1 MKPEFLMSSN
11 APGTFLRLAWRISLA
26 FFFVAYAPV
35 LVQAQSSTSNSGI
48 DDDHVQMLDQYCSEC
63 HNFDDFAGGLAFD
76 LLDTSN
82 LLTDAESWEKVLLKL
97 KAGMMPPLGKD
108 RPGASEVVN
117 FVADVERSIDS
128 GWAAKPNSGAPLL
141 HRMNRTEYQN
151 AIRDL
156 LDLPINAASMFPAD
170 NSSEGFDNIASA
182 LSVSPALM
190 QSYISAAN
198 KVSRLAVGD
207 MTTSLR
213 TDTYRA
219 DQQDQ
224 SSHLEGSALGTR
236 GGIAFEHVF
245 PLDAEYEF
253 AISRSGANA
262 AFSLA
267 PVGIEDPVELV
278 IDGERV
284 ELFVVGAGSRVT
296 LSIPAGP
303 HTIEAA
309 FVKTQSPRGVDDLHT
324 VWSDSTVVRS
334 VAVTGPLNAVSPG
347 DTPSRRQIF
356 SCTPVD
362 VSAEAPCARQIL
374 EDIAYRAYRR
384 PVTDRAMDTLMA
396 FYRDGRELRDFD
408 TGIQYALTRILVDP
422 MFVFRFEEE
431 PEGMSDGENYS
442 LGSYELASRLS
453 FFIWS
458 SIPDVELLASAQ
470 SGELSDSLELEA
482 QIKRMLQDPKTDA
495 LVENFAVSWLSLR
508 QLNTVNPTSTEFDGS
523 LRVAMRRETELLL
536 ETVIQ
541 EDRPIKELLTAD
553 YTFVNERLAKH
564 YGIPN
569 IRGSHYRKV
578 NLAGTGRHGLLG
590 HSSILTITSAPN
602 RTSPVIRGAW
612 IMENLLGTPPPP
624 PPPGV
629 EVNLDDAPVEG
640 DPVTSLRQ
648 RLEQHRQDPS
658 CAACHNMMDPIGFA
672 LENFDAIGKFRDQT
686 NGIPVNTSATF
697 WDGTNFEGPDGLYS
711 ILMARSDL
719 FVENFIE
726 KLMTYAL
733 GRKVE
738 YFDMPS
744 IRKVSRNAEHDEY
757 RFSALVKEIATSAA
771 FIQRTKA
778 EAMETAQR

>member
-1 MKPEFLMSSN
+1 MSSN
-11 APGTFLRLAWRISLA
+11 APCIFPRLVLLISLTCPA
-26 FFFVAYAPV
+26 
-35 LVQAQSSTSNSGI
+35 LIQAQSSTSNAGI
-48 DDDHVQMLDQYCSEC
+48 DEDHVQMLDQYCVEC
-63 HNFDDFAGGLAFD
+63 HNFDDFAGGIAFD

-82 LLTDAESWEKVLLKL
+82 LLTDAESWEKILLKL

-108 RPGASEVVN
+108 RPGASEVDN
-117 FVADVERSIDS
+117 FVADVGHSIDS
-128 GWAAKPNSGAPLL
+128 AWAAKPNSGAPLL

-198 KVSRLAVGD
+198 KVSGLAVGD
-207 MTTSLR
+207 MTASLR

-224 SSHLEGSALGTR
+224 SSHLEGNALGTR

-245 PLDAEYEF
+245 PLDSEYEF
-253 AISRSGANA
+253 AISRSGVNA

-284 ELFVVGAGSRVT
+284 GLFEVGARSRVT
-296 LSIPAGP
+296 LFIPAGP

-334 VAVTGPLNAVSPG
+334 VAVTGPLEAVGPG
-347 DTPSRRQIF
+347 DTPSRRRIF

-362 VSAEAPCARQIL
+362 VSAEVPCARQIL

-408 TGIQYALTRILVDP
+408 TGIQYALARILVDP
-422 MFVFRFEEE
+422 LFVFRFEEE
-431 PEGMSDGENYS
+431 PEGLNEGDNYS
-442 LGSYELASRLS
+442 LSNYELASRLS

-458 SIPDVELLASAQ
+458 SIPDEELLATAQ
-470 SGELSDSLELEA
+470 SGELSDSLELDA
-482 QIKRMLQDPKTDA
+482 QIKRMLQDPKADA
-495 LVENFAVSWLSLR
+495 LIKNFAVSWLSLQ
-508 QLNTVNPTSTEFDGS
+508 QLNTVNPSATDFDGS

-536 ETVIQ
+536 ESVIQ
-541 EDRPIKELLTAD
+541 ENRPLKELLTAD
-553 YTFVNERLAKH
+553 YTFVNERLAQH

-590 HSSILTITSAPN
+590 HGSILTITSAPN

-629 EVNLDDAPVEG
+629 EINLDDAPAAGE
-640 DPVTSLRQ
+640 PVTSLRQ
-648 RLEQHRQDPS
+648 RLEQHRQDPA
-658 CAACHNMMDPIGFA
+658 CASCHNMMDPIGFA
-672 LENFDAIGKFRDQT
+672 LENFDAIGKYRDQT
-686 NGIPVNTSATF
+686 NGFPVNTGAVF
-697 WDGTNFEGPDGLYS
+697 WDGTDFEGPDGLYN
-711 ILMARSDL
+711 ILMSRSDL

-726 KLMTYAL
+726 KLLTYAL

-744 IRKVSRNAEHDEY
+744 IREVSRNAEKEEY
-757 RFSALVKEIATSAA
+757 RFSALVKEIAMSAA
-771 FIQRTKA
+771 FTQRTKA

>member
-1 MKPEFLMSSN
+1 
-11 APGTFLRLAWRISLA
+11 
-26 FFFVAYAPV
+26 
-35 LVQAQSSTSNSGI
+35 
-48 DDDHVQMLDQYCSEC
+48 
-63 HNFDDFAGGLAFD
+63 
-76 LLDTSN
+76 
-82 LLTDAESWEKVLLKL
+82 
-97 KAGMMPPLGKD
+97 
-108 RPGASEVVN
+108 
-117 FVADVERSIDS
+117 
-128 GWAAKPNSGAPLL
+128 
-141 HRMNRTEYQN
+141 
-151 AIRDL
+151 
-156 LDLPINAASMFPAD
+156 
-170 NSSEGFDNIASA
+170 
-182 LSVSPALM
+182 
-190 QSYISAAN
+190 
-198 KVSRLAVGD
+198 
-207 MTTSLR
+207 MTASLR

-236 GGIAFEHVF
+236 GGLSFEHVF

-253 AISRSGANA
+253 TVSRSGVNA

-284 ELFVVGAGSRVT
+284 GLFEVGAGSRVT
-296 LSIPAGP
+296 LTIPAGP
-303 HTIEAA
+303 HKIEAA

-334 VAVTGPLNAVSPG
+334 VAVTGPLNAVGPG
-347 DTPSRRQIF
+347 DTPSRRRIF
-356 SCTPVD
+356 SCTPSD
-362 VSAEAPCARQIL
+362 VSAELLCARQIL

-384 PVTDRAMDTLMA
+384 PITERAMDTLMA

-408 TGIQYALTRILVDP
+408 TGIQYGLARILVDP

-431 PEGMSDGENYS
+431 PEGLSDGDNYS
-442 LGSYELASRLS
+442 LSGYELASRLS

-458 SIPDVELLASAQ
+458 SIPDEELMAAAQ
-470 SGELSDSLELEA
+470 SGELLDSVELET
-482 QIKRMLQDPKTDA
+482 QINRMLQDPKADA
-495 LVENFAVSWLSLR
+495 LVENFAVSWLSLQ
-508 QLNTVNPTSTEFDGS
+508 QLNTVNPSSTEFDGS

-536 ETVIQ
+536 ESVIQ
-541 EDRPIKELLTAD
+541 EDQSIKALLTAD
-553 YTFVNERLAKH
+553 YTFVNERLAEH

-578 NLAGTGRHGLLG
+578 SLAGTGRHGLLG

-612 IMENLLGTPPPP
+612 IMENLLGTPAPP

-640 DPVTSLRQ
+640 APITSLRQ

-658 CAACHNMMDPIGFA
+658 CAACHNLMDPIGFA

-686 NGIPVNTSATF
+686 NGISMNTGATF
-697 WDGTNFEGPDGLYS
+697 WDGTNFEGPDGLYT

-738 YFDMPS
+738 YYDMPS
-744 IRKVSRNAEHDEY
+744 VREVSRGAEEEEY
-757 RFSALVKEIATSAA
+757 RFSALVKQIALSPA
-771 FIQRTKA
+771 FTQRTKA
-778 EAMETAQR
+778 ESMETAQR

>member
-1 MKPEFLMSSN
+1 MNSN
-11 APGTFLRLAWRISLA
+11 APGTFPRLALLISLTCPA
-26 FFFVAYAPV
+26 
-35 LVQAQSSTSNSGI
+35 LIQAQSSTSNAGI
-48 DDDHVQMLDQYCSEC
+48 DEDHVQMLDQYCVEC
-63 HNFDDFAGGLAFD
+63 HNFDDFAGGIAFD

-108 RPGASEVVN
+108 RPGASEVDN
-117 FVADVERSIDS
+117 FVADVGHSIDS
-128 GWAAKPNSGAPLL
+128 AWAAKPNSGAPLL

-198 KVSRLAVGD
+198 KVSGLAVGD
-207 MTTSLR
+207 MTASLR

-224 SSHLEGSALGTR
+224 SSHLEGNALGTR

-245 PLDAEYEF
+245 PLDSEYEF
-253 AISRSGANA
+253 AISRSGVNA

-284 ELFVVGAGSRVT
+284 GLFEVGARSRVT
-296 LSIPAGP
+296 LYIPAGP

-334 VAVTGPLNAVSPG
+334 VAVTGPLDAVGPG
-347 DTPSRRQIF
+347 DTPSRRRIF

-362 VSAEAPCARQIL
+362 VSAEVPCARQIL

-408 TGIQYALTRILVDP
+408 TGIQYALARILVDP
-422 MFVFRFEEE
+422 LFVFRFEEE
-431 PEGMSDGENYS
+431 PEGLNEGDNYS
-442 LGSYELASRLS
+442 LSNYELASRLS

-458 SIPDVELLASAQ
+458 SIPDEELLATAQ
-470 SGELSDSLELEA
+470 SGELSDSLELDA
-482 QIKRMLQDPKTDA
+482 QIKRMLQDPKADA
-495 LVENFAVSWLSLR
+495 LVKNFAVSWLSLQ
-508 QLNTVNPTSTEFDGS
+508 QLNTVNPNSTDFDGS

-536 ETVIQ
+536 ESVIQ
-541 EDRPIKELLTAD
+541 ENRPIKELLTTD

-590 HSSILTITSAPN
+590 HGSILTITSAPN

-629 EVNLDDAPVEG
+629 EINLDDAPAEG

-648 RLEQHRQDPS
+648 RLEQHRQDPA
-658 CAACHNMMDPIGFA
+658 CASCHNMMDPIGFA
-672 LENFDAIGKFRDQT
+672 LENFDAIGKYRDQT
-686 NGIPVNTSATF
+686 NGIPVNTGAVF
-697 WDGTNFEGPDGLYS
+697 WDGTNFEGPDDLYN
-711 ILMARSDL
+711 ILMSRSDL

-744 IRKVSRNAEHDEY
+744 VREVSRNAENEEY
-757 RFSALVKEIATSAA
+757 RFSALVKEIALSAA
-771 FIQRTKA
+771 FTKRTKA